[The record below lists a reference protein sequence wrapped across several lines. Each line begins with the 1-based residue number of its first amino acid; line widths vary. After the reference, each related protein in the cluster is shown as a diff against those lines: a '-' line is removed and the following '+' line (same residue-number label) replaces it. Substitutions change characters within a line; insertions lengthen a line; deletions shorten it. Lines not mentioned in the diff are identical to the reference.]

1 MSTKQSKFT
10 QQPKGCEILKVAN
23 IYNIVTELWE
33 RAAPGLSEKE
43 IEWFKGGREVAIAS
57 VANFANAF
65 ESLALSASYDK
76 ASGAFADAG
85 NLASLFYVF
94 ADYLRGVN
102 ALFAVSEYADVRSCL
117 KKKP

>member
-1 MSTKQSKFT
+1 MSTKQSKST
-10 QQPKGCEILKVAN
+10 QQPKRREILKAAN
-23 IYNIVTELWE
+23 LYNIVTELWE

-43 IEWFKGGREVAIAS
+43 IEWFKGSREAAIVS
-57 VANFANAF
+57 VANFANTF

-94 ADYLRGVN
+94 ADYLHGVN
-102 ALFAVSEYADVRSCL
+102 ALFSVSEYADIKTCL
-117 KKKP
+117 KKRP